1 MSGELGTEGGNAYTT
16 SKHAVN
22 GLTKNAAIDYAKRG
36 IRINAVVPGVI
47 ETPIMAALDPAQVK
61 AYGDSM
67 VMGRLGQPEEIAE
80 ATAFLLSDAASYING
95 AIRNVDGGSTK
106 TM

>member
-1 MSGELGTEGGNAYTT
+1 
-16 SKHAVN
+16 
-22 GLTKNAAIDYAKRG
+22 
-36 IRINAVVPGVI
+36 
-47 ETPIMAALDPAQVK
+47 
-61 AYGDSM
+61 M

-80 ATAFLLSDAASYING
+80 ATAFLLSDAASCING